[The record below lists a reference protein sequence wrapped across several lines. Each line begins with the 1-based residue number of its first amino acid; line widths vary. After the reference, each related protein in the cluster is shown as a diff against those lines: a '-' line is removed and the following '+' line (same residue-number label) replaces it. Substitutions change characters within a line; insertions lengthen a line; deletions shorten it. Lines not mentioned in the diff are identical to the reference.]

1 MNAKVTATEVVNA
14 DHNILLRDDEV
25 ISTILSYAID
35 NYEPNVMNKKKLR
48 FKPDMSNGHLPFVP

>member
-1 MNAKVTATEVVNA
+1 MTATEVVNA

-35 NYEPNVMNKKKLR
+35 NYEPNMMNKKKLK
-48 FKPDMSNGHLPFVP
+48 FKPDMSNGHKRYVP

>member
-1 MNAKVTATEVVNA
+1 MKVTATEVVNA

-35 NYEPNVMNKKKLR
+35 NYEPNVMNKKLK

>member
-1 MNAKVTATEVVNA
+1 MNVKVTATEVVNA

-35 NYEPNVMNKKKLR
+35 NYEPNMRNKKLK